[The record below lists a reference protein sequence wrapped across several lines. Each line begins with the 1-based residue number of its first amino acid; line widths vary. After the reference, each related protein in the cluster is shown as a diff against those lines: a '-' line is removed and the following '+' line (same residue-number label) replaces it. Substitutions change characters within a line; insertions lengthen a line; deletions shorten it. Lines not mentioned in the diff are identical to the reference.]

1 MRWHTSGQQLCR
13 GAICTDDGS
22 VYGTLCGASTERV
35 PQPPENIELMKLF
48 ARVIGHLISSLAT
61 AHVVR

>member
-1 MRWHTSGQQLCR
+1 VP
-13 GAICTDDGS
+13 ICTDDGS